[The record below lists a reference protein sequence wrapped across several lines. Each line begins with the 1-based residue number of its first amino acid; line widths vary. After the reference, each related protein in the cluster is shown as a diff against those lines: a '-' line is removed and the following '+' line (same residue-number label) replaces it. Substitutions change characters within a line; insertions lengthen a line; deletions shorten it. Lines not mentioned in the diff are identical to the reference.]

1 MVIGSAPIPIGL
13 LQRGGAELR
22 LEQRDGVKIK
32 IELLRHEN
40 GCQKVL
46 HAIEHES
53 HNLQAVAA
61 AVQGVVNSPELEV
74 DSYRISTDHGDEIVG
89 YCERAAKGK
98 G

>member
-1 MVIGSAPIPIGL
+1 
-13 LQRGGAELR
+13 LR

-40 GCQKVL
+40 GSLKVL

-61 AVQGVVNSPELEV
+61 AVQGVVNSPDLEI
-74 DSYRISTDHGDEIVG
+74 DSYRILTDQGDEIVG
-89 YCERAAKGK
+89 WPQRAAPSGI
-98 G
+98 GES